1 MGLGTI
7 GHALE
12 VEQPLAVITDE
23 DERWALVVTKKR
35 TDAEARPV
43 LMDALLDGSGLTN
56 INTITIGENEA
67 ALIQLKHPFTDD
79 GDDYFG
85 DRGRKNQIYE
95 DDEHCTNV
103 LDELKKNALVIRSNT
118 IGLMDDDDERI
129 YKISQSEDD
138 KISLPEMTQRK
149 FELKTSVL
157 EEKESRKRG
166 L

>member
-12 VEQPLAVITDE
+12 EEQPLAVITDE

-35 TDAEARPV
+35 ADAKARPA
-43 LMDALLDGSGLTN
+43 LMDALLDGRGLTN
-56 INTITIGENEA
+56 VNTITIGENEA
-67 ALIQLKHPFTDD
+67 ALIQLKHPFASD

-85 DRGRKNQIYE
+85 DRGRKDQTIE
-95 DDEHCTNV
+95 DDEYCASV
-103 LDELKKNALVIRSNT
+103 LDELKKYVPIIRSNT

-129 YKISQSEDD
+129 YKISQSEED
-138 KISLPEMTQRK
+138 KISLPEMMQKK

-166 L
+166 I